1 MEYDVKMEDS
11 APRKDDRKRNK
22 KDDDD
27 HETDRYNNNPGSECR
42 EIEVACGAKGSI
54 RRSIRSIPFGTP
66 GA

>member
-1 MEYDVKMEDS
+1 MKDS
-11 APRKDDRKRNK
+11 APEQDDRKRNK
-22 KDDDD
+22 KDDD
-27 HETDRYNNNPGSECR
+27 ETDRHNNPASECR

>member
-1 MEYDVKMEDS
+1 MKDS
-11 APRKDDRKRNK
+11 APEQDDRKRNK

-27 HETDRYNNNPGSECR
+27 DETYRHNNPASECR

>member
-1 MEYDVKMEDS
+1 MKDS
-11 APRKDDRKRNK
+11 APEQDDSKRNK

-27 HETDRYNNNPGSECR
+27 VEYVECR
-42 EIEVACGAKGSI
+42 ESEVACGAKGSI